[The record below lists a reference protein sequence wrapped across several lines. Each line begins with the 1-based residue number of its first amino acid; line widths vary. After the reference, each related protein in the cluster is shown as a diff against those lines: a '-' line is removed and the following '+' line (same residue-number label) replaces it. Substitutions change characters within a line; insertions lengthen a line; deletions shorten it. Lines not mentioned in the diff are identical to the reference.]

1 MHRQHPYA
9 GYGPPPGRRGD
20 SPTGPGPD
28 RGRMPDRGF
37 RGRGRGVG
45 GPPPGS
51 YGYEPPYHGTGG
63 DSQYGDDP
71 YDYRGSQR
79 DDYYP
84 PEHDLEQRRRPQRLE
99 EKAHDPLIEERLQR
113 ERPCRTLFIRNIKY
127 ETDSAEFRRK
137 FEEFGEIKTFFD
149 LISHRGMVFCTYY
162 DMRAAERA
170 KDRLQGTELAGRPI
184 DVHYSLPREDQ
195 RKSVKTF
202 SITSKISLRNS
213 EPNQGI
219 IIVTL
224 IDSPSKSIDDVELR
238 RKLQTFGD
246 VKSIQPNN
254 GRPDSRMIEFYDTR
268 SADEAHGKLRHQPL
282 QDGIMETE
290 FAFLGD
296 YMPPGPAMQEECIT
310 EGEDVA
316 EEDEEVAE
324 TMTIVE
330 AVIGTTITMD
340 EIEVA
345 CLHLGMSIDGVVE
358 RSPPP
363 RARSNGDSGPEREK
377 LDQARKV
384 QELLA
389 ALKQTGGGGPP
400 ASGPPPSQPPMPYSP
415 PPNATGPP
423 PPNPALPPSMA
434 QLAALL
440 TQAAQLP
447 QAQQAQAAAAAIQQF
462 QAAAATPYPPPPQG
476 GYSTAGPPPNLYGSP
491 LPGPSAPYSYPPPPN
506 ANQPPYVGGGG
517 PPNLP
522 LPPDTAR
529 YNYPVPPGGP
539 PPPGGQ
545 SNQSLQDIMAL
556 LVSNW

>member
-1 MHRQHPYA
+1 
-9 GYGPPPGRRGD
+9 
-20 SPTGPGPD
+20 
-28 RGRMPDRGF
+28 MPDRGF

-195 RKSVKTF
+195 R
-202 SITSKISLRNS
+202 N

-296 YMPPGPAMQEECIT
+296 YMPPGPAMQERARLERMHNR
-310 EGEDVA
+310 GRGRGRGGRGGGGNYD
-316 EEDEEVAE
+316 DRRSRDWDDDHY
-324 TMTIVE
+324 
-330 AVIGTTITMD
+330 GRD
-340 EIEVA
+340 R
-345 CLHLGMSIDGVVE
+345 GRMSPPRNVDRWRE

-556 LVSNW
+556 LKRTNA